1 MQFKK
6 KINKRLGL
14 DITPLIDVIF
24 LLLIFFMISTTF
36 PDSPGI
42 KVNLPYAQTTTP
54 PKVKK
59 TFSIS
64 INAKNKMYIGGALIE
79 KKNLKK
85 VLSQT
90 KNSLKQDT
98 LIIRA
103 DGDVK
108 HKFVVFVMDTA
119 KKAGVRK
126 LSIATSKEDL
136 KTAK

>member
-6 KINKRLGL
+6 RNNKRLSL

-42 KVNLPYAQTTTP
+42 GVNLPYAETTAP
-54 PKVKK
+54 PKVQK

-64 INAKNKMYIGGALIE
+64 ITAKSEMYIGGVLVE
-79 KKNLKK
+79 EKNLKTT
-85 VLSQT
+85 LIQT
-90 KNSLKQDT
+90 KKRLKQDL

-108 HKFVVFVMDTA
+108 HEFVVFVMDTA
-119 KKAGVRK
+119 KKAGIRK
-126 LSIATSKEDL
+126 LSIATTKL
-136 KTAK
+136 KRKTKK